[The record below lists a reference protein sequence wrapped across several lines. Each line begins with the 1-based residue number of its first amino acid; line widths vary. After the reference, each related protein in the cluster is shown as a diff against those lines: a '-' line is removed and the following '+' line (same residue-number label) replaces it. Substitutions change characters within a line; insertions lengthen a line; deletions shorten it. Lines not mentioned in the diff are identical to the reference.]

1 MKLWCPGF
9 SIFFDRFQ
17 SCSKAL
23 KHLKVCCLLPLLHS
37 LLWRWASFSPCVG
50 ARQLHWSRG
59 DANLQTTPLP
69 TFHDI
74 PIHSHYIHLY
84 PLYSLAYFH
93 STTCFLGLSAL
104 WMALLCRRCLCLTR
118 WIVVRFC
125 WFESGM
131 TCWFLANVRFHVP
144 PASHRQTFGGSAAA
158 AGAASVLGVP
168 GVDEPGTKPKEVKL
182 WTLKLCNCVKLT
194 VEIAFILHTDTE
206 SISSTVI
213 SYISEKTFRQ
223 RSCHKCSVL
232 TLASAAFARL
242 RARCAQALK
251 APACQT

>member
-1 MKLWCPGF
+1 MKLCFPGF

-17 SCSKAL
+17 SCSKTL
-23 KHLKVCCLLPLLHS
+23 KHVETLLPPSASAQSAVALS
-37 LLWRWASFSPCVG
+37 LILSLCWRQAAP
-50 ARQLHWSRG
+50 SRG

-74 PIHSHYIHLY
+74 PKHSHYIHLY

-182 WTLKLCNCVKLT
+182 WTLKLCNCVKVKLT
-194 VEIAFILHTDTE
+194 LSRLLSYFILILNLFLPQWFHRFQKKHFVNVPVT
-206 SISSTVI
+206 SVAYWRWPQRLSPG
-213 SYISEKTFRQ
+213 SELAA
-223 RSCHKCSVL
+223 HK
-232 TLASAAFARL
+232 
-242 RARCAQALK
+242 
-251 APACQT
+251 P